1 MDKYVLPPIS
11 DEQRKIVSKIDSS
24 NIVVDS
30 VAGSGKTTT
39 ILYYSRVVKMCYP
52 NARILLLTYNK
63 RLRKD
68 TIKRAMDLNLSNLD
82 IHTYHSFANQVYGD
96 CPNDV
101 KLYDLIQPN
110 VPPKFAID
118 YEFIVIDEA
127 QDHTTLFY
135 GLLSKIMTQNNTKTT
150 RFMIIGDKFQS
161 IYQYNGADPRFITN
175 APTIFQFPGYKVYPW
190 VQENLSIS
198 YRVNLETARFINDA
212 ALGDSR
218 IQSINRANKPE
229 YHFINLFSG
238 ESLALTIRMIKKYGC
253 ENIFILAPSI
263 RSVQSPVIRLANKL
277 TAKNYQIYV
286 PGDNE
291 IVDQDIIKGK
301 LVISS
306 FHQVKG
312 LERKCAIVFGCDESY
327 FTFFA
332 RGMKTNQC
340 PNTLYVAWTRASE
353 QLVIIHDQQK
363 NYLPFL
369 KIDKLADLT
378 TMFGVPAKRV
388 RPTPPIMKDTSVTE
402 LIRHLGSK
410 TMIAA
415 YSYIERQLTQTPPLS
430 TVPFDTRITTSHGT
444 YEDVSDIIGVAVPLY
459 YEYLTTGKIK
469 IYDIYKTAN
478 KIKFDLVEHKNPQIC
493 EQLLYL
499 ANLHI
504 AETNKYTHK
513 LVQIEHYTWLPFPQ
527 FIQCVNN
534 LHKRITEQ
542 SGQNPRFNFEVQSPQ
557 RSISDITLYGV
568 VDLMTCDTSGRWTVW
583 EIKCTNNL
591 TQEHIIQHALYAYLW
606 NNPDYKYKL
615 INAKD
620 GMVINIEYQPEF
632 AKIADLLIHAKIN
645 KEDLKN
651 EEEFYQEIENIKK
664 GIILYKTYHI
674 DVDDHKIENPDMLF

>member
-11 DEQRKIVSKIDSS
+11 DEQRRIVSKIDSS

-39 ILYYSRVVKMCYP
+39 ILYYSRVVKACFP

-68 TIKRAMDLNLSNLD
+68 TIKRATDLGINNID
-82 IHTYHSFANQVYGD
+82 IHTYHSFANQVYGE

-101 KLYDLIQPN
+101 RLYELIQPS
-110 VPPKFAID
+110 VSPKFAID

-127 QDHTTLFY
+127 QDITPLFF

-175 APTIFQFPGYKVYPW
+175 APSIFQFPGYAVYHW

-198 YRVNLETARFINDA
+198 YRVNYETAKFINDA
-212 ALGDSR
+212 ALSNQR
-218 IQSINRANKPE
+218 IQSITRAHKPE

-238 ESLALTIRMIKKYGC
+238 ESLALTIKMIKKYGC

-263 RSVQSPVIRLANKL
+263 RSAQSPVIRLANKL

-332 RGMKTNQC
+332 RGMKTDKC

-353 QLVIIHDQQK
+353 QLIIIHDQQK
-363 NYLPFL
+363 GYLPFL
-369 KIDKLADLT
+369 KADKLADLT
-378 TMFGVPAKRV
+378 TMFGVPAKRI
-388 RPTPPIMKDTSVTE
+388 RPTAPTMKDTSVTE
-402 LIRHLGSK
+402 LIRHVGSK
-410 TMIAA
+410 TMITA

-430 TVPFDTRITTSHGT
+430 MVPFDTRIITSRGT

-459 YEYLTTGKIK
+459 YEYLTTGRIK
-469 IYDIYKTAN
+469 IYEIYKTAN
-478 KIKFDLVEHKNPQIC
+478 KIKIDLVEHKNPQIC

-513 LVQIEHYTWLPFPQ
+513 LVQIENYTWLPFPQ

-534 LHKRITEQ
+534 LHKRITEY
-542 SGQNPRFNFEVQSPQ
+542 SGKNPRFNFEVQTPQ
-557 RSISDITLYGV
+557 KPILDVTLYGV
-568 VDLMTCDTSGRWTVW
+568 VDLMTCDENNLWTVW
-583 EIKCTNNL
+583 EIKCTNTL
-591 TQEHIIQHALYAYLW
+591 TQEHIIQHALYSFLW
-606 NNPDYKYKL
+606 NVKGYKYK
-615 INAKD
+615 IVNAKD
-620 GMVINIEYQPEF
+620 GMVINLEYQEEF
-632 AKIADLLIHAKIN
+632 SNVAELLVHAKIN
-645 KEDLKN
+645 REDLKS

-664 GIILYKTYHI
+664 GIVLYKTYQI
-674 DVDDHKIENPDMLF
+674 DVDDKKIENPDMLF